1 MLGTR
6 GVGVV
11 PADVTCTRVLD
22 LRVHAAEVSSESYIV
37 HHVRAEYRL
46 SHCRR
51 SSRHLHL
58 HCRHRRQTLEFC
70 SKAYG
75 ALAIIMYDD
84 IDLP

>member
-1 MLGTR
+1 M
-6 GVGVV
+6 V
-11 PADVTCTRVLD
+11 PVDVTCTRVVD
-22 LRVHAAEVSSESYIV
+22 LQGHAAEVGSESYLG

-46 SHCRR
+46 FHCRR
-51 SSRHLHL
+51 NSRHLRL
-58 HCRHRRQTLEFC
+58 HCRHRRQTLESC